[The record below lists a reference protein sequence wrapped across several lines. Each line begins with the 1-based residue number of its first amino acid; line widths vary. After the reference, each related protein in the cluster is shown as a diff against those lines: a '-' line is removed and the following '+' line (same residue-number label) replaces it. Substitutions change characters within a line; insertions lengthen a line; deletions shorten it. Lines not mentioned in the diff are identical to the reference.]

1 MILPANPF
9 AQYEASKKDIDK
21 AITRVISSGRYVL
34 GAEVQS
40 FEKEF
45 ASYSESKY
53 SIGVGSGTEA
63 LHIALE
69 ACNIGL
75 GDEVITVSHTAVAT
89 ASAITLCGAT
99 PRFVDIEY
107 DSFSIDACKIEALIN
122 KKTKAI
128 IPVHIYG
135 NPVDMGAVLKI
146 AKKHKLIVIEDCAQA
161 HGAHYKGRRVGS
173 MGDLGCFSF
182 YPTKNLGALGD
193 GGAIVCSK
201 KYLAKKCQ
209 LLREYGWEQRYVSKF
224 NGWNSRLDEIQAA
237 VLRVK
242 LKKLDK
248 DNQKRR
254 EIAKIYNK
262 YLDTKN
268 SDLVLPSERLSSNH
282 VYHLFVIKTSMRN
295 ELKNYLE
302 ENGVITSIQYPFPV
316 HLQDFYKNES
326 LHKNLNITEI
336 IAGKILSLPIY
347 PELKKSEA
355 KKVASLV
362 NSFYIQLGKN
372 YDK

>member
-9 AQYEASKKDIDK
+9 AQYKANKKDIDK
-21 AITRVISSGRYVL
+21 AITRVINSGRYVL
-34 GAEVQS
+34 GNEVQS

-69 ACNIGL
+69 ACDIGL

-89 ASAITLCGAT
+89 ASAISLSGAT
-99 PRFVDIEY
+99 PRFIDIEY
-107 DSFSIDACKIEALIN
+107 DSFSIDALKIEALIN

-135 NPVDMGAVLKI
+135 NPVDMDAILKI

-161 HGAHYKGRRVGS
+161 HGAYYKGRRVGS

-201 KYLAKKCQ
+201 KHLAKKCQ
-209 LLREYGWEQRYVSKF
+209 LIREYGWEERYVSKF

-282 VYHLFVIKTSMRN
+282 VYHLFVIKTSMRK
-295 ELKNYLE
+295 ELKKYLE
-302 ENGVITSIQYPFPV
+302 ENEVITTIQYPFPV
-316 HLQDFYKNES
+316 HMQDFYKNKS
-326 LHKNLNITEI
+326 LHKNLDITEI

-347 PELKKSEA
+347 PEFKKSEA

-362 NSFYIQLGKN
+362 NSFYSQHGK
-372 YDK
+372 KL